1 MTRKLYPPLARI
13 RSELL
18 DAPDRRPA
26 SADFFETDDDP
37 RWTALASEPLP
48 DFITDLI
55 QRQAA
60 ASQSHATEAPA
71 PPAVGQIRCLASI
84 PEGRSLGRNVGIL
97 LGAHLEDK
105 RWSGWLVVQE
115 VDYATDRDLVIEAD
129 DGSIDPLAGMVQ
141 TWNPVRIPIDGQER
155 ILGKLA
161 PLRLAAVIALADAPQ
176 VGGGAKPKPGKV
188 YGWDLDAGAGI
199 VVATGTPLGDAD
211 DPRHE
216 YRALYRQLAAE
227 INAAASAVVPSA
239 TPPSQQT
246 GWLVST
252 FVHPAWTFGAMAA
265 ATLLALHALL
275 DGAPRTE
282 NLGYNGQAPGM
293 QPVAPSTGQ
302 VLRVTLAA
310 KGDLGTLRDLLRLP
324 GVALRHLEFDN
335 DTLSVWLH
343 VASPEDDIAAQA
355 AKLPGVT
362 AVQVVPQ

>member
-1 MTRKLYPPLARI
+1 MTHPLYPPLARI
-13 RSELL
+13 RSELF
-18 DAPDRRPA
+18 DTPERRTA
-26 SADFFETDDDP
+26 SADFSETDDDP
-37 RWTALASEPLP
+37 RWDALASEPLP

-55 QRQAA
+55 ERQAA
-60 ASQSHATEAPA
+60 AFQAHPSA
-71 PPAVGQIRCLASI
+71 PPAVGQIRCLDAIS
-84 PEGRSLGRNVGIL
+84 EGRSIGRNVAVL
-97 LGAHLEDK
+97 LGAHLDGK
-105 RWSGWLVVQE
+105 RWSGWLVAQE

-129 DGSIDPLAGMVQ
+129 DGPADPLAGMVQ
-141 TWNPVRIPIDGQER
+141 TWNPVRVLISGDER

-161 PLRLAAVIALADAPQ
+161 PSRLAAVMALADAPQ
-176 VGGGAKPKPGKV
+176 ACAGVKPKPGKV
-188 YGWDLDAGAGI
+188 YGWDLDAGI
-199 VVATGTPLGDAD
+199 VVATGTPLGGPD

-216 YRALYRQLAAE
+216 YCALYRQLAAE
-227 INAAASAVVPSA
+227 INAAASAVAPTA
-239 TPPSQQT
+239 THRSQQT

-252 FVHPAWTFGAMAA
+252 FVRPAWTFGAMAA
-265 ATLLALHALL
+265 ATLLALHTLL

-335 DTLSVWLH
+335 DTLTVWLH
-343 VASPEDDIAAQA
+343 VASTEGDIAAQA

-362 AVQVVPQ
+362 AVEVVPQ